1 MNEELKEALS
11 EELPLEALQPI
22 PGKPY
27 LTSIKGI
34 YVTERFNEV
43 FGVGGWRVK
52 VEFVERKDE
61 AVVVKVIFEVPD
73 KGIYYECYGGN
84 NNKDL
89 GDAYKGATTDALT
102 KIGSYLGV
110 GLEVFKGKM
119 NLISNDDLKKKINSY
134 KTTKDYQELKGYV
147 LKDDQKEFVAAQ
159 FNKLK
164 S

>member
-1 MNEELKEALS
+1 MKNIAEELSK
-11 EELPLEALQPI
+11 ELPKEALQPI

-52 VEFVERKDE
+52 VEFVERKEE

-73 KGIYYECYGGN
+73 RGIYYECYGGN

-110 GLEVFKGKM
+110 GLEVFKGKV

-134 KTTKDYQELKGYV
+134 KTKNDYQELKMYS
-147 LKDDQKEFVAAQ
+147 LTDSQREFVASQ
-159 FNKLK
+159 FNNSKK
-164 S
+164 

>member
-1 MNEELKEALS
+1 MKEELKEVLS
-11 EELPLEALQPI
+11 KELPLEALQPI

-52 VEFVERKDE
+52 VEFVERKED
-61 AVVVKVIFEVPD
+61 AVVVKVIFEVPE
-73 KGIYYECYGGN
+73 KNIYYECYGGN

-110 GLEVFKGKM
+110 GLEVFKGKVS
-119 NLISNDDLKKKINSY
+119 LISNDDLKRKINNY
-134 KTTKDYQELKGYV
+134 KTTKDYQELKGYT
-147 LKDDQKEFVAAQ
+147 LKEDQKEFVSAQ

-164 S
+164 K

>member
-1 MNEELKEALS
+1 MKNIAEALS
-11 EELPLEALQPI
+11 KELPKEALQPV

-27 LTSIKGI
+27 LTSIRGI

-52 VEFVERKDE
+52 VEFVERKEDV
-61 AVVVKVIFEVPD
+61 VVVKVIFEVPER
-73 KGIYYECYGGN
+73 GIYYECYGGN

-110 GLEVFKGKM
+110 GIEVFKGKA
-119 NLISNDDLKKKINSY
+119 NLISNDDLKRKISNY
-134 KTTKDYQELKGYV
+134 KTTKDYQELKGYI
-147 LKDDQKEFVAAQ
+147 LTEDQREFVASQ

-164 S
+164 K

>member
-52 VEFVERKDE
+52 VEFVERKEE
-61 AVVVKVIFEVPD
+61 AVVVKVIFEVPE
-73 KGIYYECYGGN
+73 KNIYYECYGGN

-119 NLISNDDLKKKINSY
+119 NLISNDDLKKKINNY
-134 KTTKDYQELKGYV
+134 KTTKDYQELKGYT
-147 LKDDQKEFVAAQ
+147 LKDDQKEFVSAQ

-164 S
+164 K

>member
-1 MNEELKEALS
+1 MKEELKEALS
-11 EELPLEALQPI
+11 KELPLEALQPI

-52 VEFVERKDE
+52 VEFVERKED
-61 AVVVKVIFEVPD
+61 AVVVKVIFEVLE
-73 KGIYYECYGGN
+73 KNIYYECYGGN

-110 GLEVFKGKM
+110 GLEVFKGKVS
-119 NLISNDDLKKKINSY
+119 LISNDDLKRKINNY
-134 KTTKDYQELKGYV
+134 KTTKDYQELKGYT
-147 LKDDQKEFVAAQ
+147 LKEDQKEFVSAQ

-164 S
+164 K

>member
-1 MNEELKEALS
+1 MKEELREALS
-11 EELPLEALQPI
+11 KELPLEALQPI

-43 FGVGGWRVK
+43 FGVGSWRVE
-52 VEFVERKDE
+52 VEFVERKED
-61 AVVVKVIFEVPD
+61 AVVVKVIFEVPE
-73 KGIYYECYGGN
+73 KNIYYECYGGN

-110 GLEVFKGKM
+110 GLEVFKGKVS
-119 NLISNDDLKKKINSY
+119 LISNDDLKRKINNY
-134 KTTKDYQELKGYV
+134 KTTKDYQELKGYT
-147 LKDDQKEFVAAQ
+147 LKEDQKEFVSAQ

-164 S
+164 K